1 MHPLATPV
9 CSETVSFHRARDHQ
23 LRTPYGGMRQSDAS
37 PSTSLITPTTR
48 ICVTSTRRLESATE
62 SALAGNSDKVPLL
75 YNAQMNVRS
84 SAFSALTLVSWAT
97 GRPAKKLQGVGFV
110 GDDDLTG
117 ALHVL

>member
-1 MHPLATPV
+1 MANLATVACTPWLRLCV
-9 CSETVSFHRARDHQ
+9 AKRSRYTAHVTIN
-23 LRTPYGGMRQSDAS
+23 LRTPYGGMPQSDAS

-84 SAFSALTLVSWAT
+84 SAFSALS
-97 GRPAKKLQGVGFV
+97 
-110 GDDDLTG
+110 DSC
-117 ALHVL
+117 